1 MEPKTAMFQFKVLFD
16 SPLKPQLDM
25 KYASDQV
32 AELIGESM
40 KYFATHFAFDRGR
53 STLRPRLPNG
63 LRSARLITW
72 VRLWAITDNL
82 SI

>member
-1 MEPKTAMFQFKVLFD
+1 MEPKTAMFQLKVLFD

-40 KYFATHFAFDRGR
+40 K
-53 STLRPRLPNG
+53 
-63 LRSARLITW
+63 
-72 VRLWAITDNL
+72 
-82 SI
+82 